1 MPRVTDGERR
11 AAFLH
16 TLSSGTFLSQSK
28 VQVYLND
35 ALNILL
41 KVSSHQ
47 ATSPQTPSAFSASQ
61 RPLRFLSNYFEGVL
75 DETVNHT
82 VGKNFAYICC
92 TRYNR
97 GTFLKGFVSCTS
109 GISEKQSVLPDDF
122 YQLALSLCPDFLRA
136 IVHTVAWFQNGGRA
150 TASTSLVKFQ
160 ALRYGFAI
168 YFYYL
173 EFWLL
178 AQVFFQAAYDGASGG
193 VEGRKAIVMPALV
206 CSVDTSPIREL
217 TSIYASNA
225 DRAGST
231 PNPTWRRAFGCS
243 VDCAHVVTA
252 LGRIERGCRG
262 AGVPYIPREVWEPA
276 ISSQGG
282 KLTLEKSWAVITR
295 DPWLR
300 ESLACILEGE

>member
-1 MPRVTDGERR
+1 MSLKAITTVYRCCESDNYIDVWMYLLDLFLRLTHTTLLPVCPSLTGCLELQMENEEVSAVRTQRKPPCVRFALIFAHVQCSKLPPTMSSPNSLLPPPLS

-75 DETVNHT
+75 DEVSYVRTPSKRQYSPTHELTLSAPLPHRTLLLANPLPSIPPHTQTVNHT

-109 GISEKQSVLPDDF
+109 GISEKQVS
-122 YQLALSLCPDFLRA
+122 
-136 IVHTVAWFQNGGRA
+136 
-150 TASTSLVKFQ
+150 
-160 ALRYGFAI
+160 
-168 YFYYL
+168 
-173 EFWLL
+173 
-178 AQVFFQAAYDGASGG
+178 
-193 VEGRKAIVMPALV
+193 
-206 CSVDTSPIREL
+206 
-217 TSIYASNA
+217 
-225 DRAGST
+225 
-231 PNPTWRRAFGCS
+231 
-243 VDCAHVVTA
+243 
-252 LGRIERGCRG
+252 
-262 AGVPYIPREVWEPA
+262 
-276 ISSQGG
+276 
-282 KLTLEKSWAVITR
+282 
-295 DPWLR
+295 
-300 ESLACILEGE
+300 